1 MTPEARA
8 EPPAPRAQVLRVSNV
23 ELFFELIFVFA
34 ITQLTGLLQDA
45 QEALDF
51 LRGLLVLILIWW
63 MYAGYVWLTNVTG
76 AGARMRFVL
85 IAAMAG
91 FLVMGSATPRVYGVD
106 GLAFGL
112 AYLFVIVLHLVAF
125 RMQGGPRVSR
135 AVLLLAPFNLTAAIL
150 VIAAGLID
158 APWDWLLFVAAVSPF
173 IAATLSRRERG
184 FPMSPGHFVDRHA
197 GVMIIALGESVTGI
211 GSGAAARALDAPT
224 VAATVLS
231 LAFIA
236 AIWWSYFRRDHEQAE
251 QMLTAA
257 SSDDRARLAVRAYW
271 YPFIAMLFG
280 IVLVATGIQTVVA
293 HTTDPVGRAAWLISA
308 GLAVYLLGSALF
320 RGLIGIRAV
329 GGRAFGAGAMLAWA
343 AVGSWLPG
351 VVWLAVAVG
360 LVMAMLV
367 VESRLDRAKREAPA

>member
-1 MTPEARA
+1 
-8 EPPAPRAQVLRVSNV
+8 
-23 ELFFELIFVFA
+23 
-34 ITQLTGLLQDA
+34 
-45 QEALDF
+45 
-51 LRGLLVLILIWW
+51 
-63 MYAGYVWLTNVTG
+63 
-76 AGARMRFVL
+76 
-85 IAAMAG
+85 
-91 FLVMGSATPRVYGVD
+91 
-106 GLAFGL
+106 
-112 AYLFVIVLHLVAF
+112 
-125 RMQGGPRVSR
+125 
-135 AVLLLAPFNLTAAIL
+135 
-150 VIAAGLID
+150 
-158 APWDWLLFVAAVSPF
+158 
-173 IAATLSRRERG
+173 
-184 FPMSPGHFVDRHA
+184 
-197 GVMIIALGESVTGI
+197 
-211 GSGAAARALDAPT
+211 
-224 VAATVLS
+224 
-231 LAFIA
+231 
-236 AIWWSYFRRDHEQAE
+236 
-251 QMLTAA
+251 MLTAA